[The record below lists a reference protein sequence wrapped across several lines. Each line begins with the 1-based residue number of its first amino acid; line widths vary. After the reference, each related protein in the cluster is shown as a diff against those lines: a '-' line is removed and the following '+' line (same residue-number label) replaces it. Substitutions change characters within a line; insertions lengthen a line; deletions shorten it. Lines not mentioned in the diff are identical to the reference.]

1 MAFLGPATRD
11 YRFGL
16 MREMMDREGYDALA
30 FTQADFF
37 QFVTNFHTDVQTWER
52 PILCVV
58 PRNGEAFAIL
68 NELST
73 NHWRFARE
81 AQHLWVTEAHFYAE
95 HPRLG
100 ARVPLATQWAE
111 LVADKLSCGID
122 AAAQK
127 VLEEAGVADLIL
139 HRTGHGTE
147 AFSEQG
153 VRGSRCADEAISRN
167 EMDRIIDPIGMEGEM
182 DLQLKGLRAVVS
194 GGTKGIGRAMAETL
208 ASEGADVAICAR
220 NGEEVKATAAALAK
234 KGVRSLGHVVDVGDG
249 KALKGWVEAV
259 AAAFGGIDIVIANV
273 SALAIGGDEEG
284 WRRGFEVDL
293 MHSVRLVNAAM
304 PWLEKS
310 RAGSIVTISSVS
322 GREIDFAA
330 GPYGAFKAAL
340 IHYTQGLAYQLAG
353 KGIRANT
360 VSPGNTYFEGGV
372 WNKIKDGNPDL
383 YQTALGLNPT
393 GRMGTPQE
401 MANAAVFL
409 ASPVASFITGTNLVV
424 DGALT
429 RGVQF

>member
-1 MAFLGPATRD
+1 
-11 YRFGL
+11 
-16 MREMMDREGYDALA
+16 
-30 FTQADFF
+30 
-37 QFVTNFHTDVQTWER
+37 VQ
-52 PILCVV
+52 
-58 PRNGEAFAIL
+58 
-68 NELST
+68 
-73 NHWRFARE
+73 
-81 AQHLWVTEAHFYAE
+81 
-95 HPRLG
+95 
-100 ARVPLATQWAE
+100 
-111 LVADKLSCGID
+111 
-122 AAAQK
+122 
-127 VLEEAGVADLIL
+127 
-139 HRTGHGTE
+139 
-147 AFSEQG
+147 
-153 VRGSRCADEAISRN
+153 GSRCADEAISRN
-167 EMDRIIDPIGMEGEM
+167 ETDRIIDPIGMEGEM

-273 SALAIGGDEEG
+273 SALAISGDEEG

-310 RAGSIVTISSVS
+310 KAGSIVTISSVS

-372 WNKIKDGNPDL
+372 WNKIKDGNPEL

-409 ASPVASFITGTNLVV
+409 ASPIASFITGTNLVV

-429 RGVQF
+429 RGVQL